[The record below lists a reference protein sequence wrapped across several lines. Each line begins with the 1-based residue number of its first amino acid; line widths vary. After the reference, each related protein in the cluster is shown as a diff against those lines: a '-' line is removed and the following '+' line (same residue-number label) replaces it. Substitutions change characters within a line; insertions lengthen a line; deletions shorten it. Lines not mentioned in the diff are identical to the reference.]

1 MPLFKVVDRDDLNES
16 DVQLYRDKELTVLFP
31 EQGGDAAADSQK
43 GEKNGEES
51 IETAQEDNPANEP
64 MQRIRQEGYEEGIAQ
79 GRTEGREEGKKSATE
94 ELLPSLTAF
103 KQAAQ
108 RLVVLEEQLIS
119 RLTPEIVRLA
129 LEIAAKV
136 VEKQVEEDREI
147 IASVLARAQLEIQ
160 GAQHVRILLN
170 PVDHGALM
178 SAHPD
183 LITVGEDGNRK
194 IDVVSSEEICR
205 GGCRIET
212 ELGVLD
218 ATIPTQ
224 LEEIKRQLL
233 DGE

>member
-1 MPLFKVVDRDDLNES
+1 MYRVVDRDDLNES
-16 DVQLYRDKELTVLFP
+16 EVQPYQDKDLRVLFP
-31 EQGGDAAADSQK
+31 ENE
-43 GEKNGEES
+43 EKS
-51 IETAQEDNPANEP
+51 AETAQEETQANEQ

-79 GRTEGREEGKKSATE
+79 GRREGREEGNKTATE
-94 ELLPSLTAF
+94 ELLLSLTAF

-108 RLVVLEEQLIS
+108 SLVVLEEQLVS

-136 VEKQVEEDREI
+136 VEKQVEEDPQI
-147 IASVLARAQLEIQ
+147 VASVLARAQSEIQ

-170 PVDHGALM
+170 PVDHGALT
-178 SAHPD
+178 SARPD
-183 LITVGEDGNRK
+183 LISVGEDGNRK
-194 IDVVSSEEICR
+194 IEVVSSEEISR

-224 LEEIKRQLL
+224 LEEIKRQMLG
-233 DGE
+233 GE